1 MAVPVVRIFDTT
13 LRDGEQSPGV
23 SLNLEEKLEIAR
35 QLERLGVDIIEAG
48 FPITSAGEVAAVE
61 AIAREV
67 RGPVICALA
76 RTRRADIDAAARALR
91 GAARARIHT
100 FTSGSRVHLEHML
113 HLSEEEALERAVD
126 AVGYARQFVADVEF
140 SAQDVARADP
150 AFLVRLYEAAARAG
164 ATTLN
169 VPDTV
174 GYSTPTEFAGIVRL
188 LRERAEAVRPEVVV
202 SVHTHDDLGLAVA
215 NALAGVEAGA
225 RQIECAVNGIG
236 ERAGNCALE
245 EVVMALLTRQDRYGR
260 SVQVRTEELYRT
272 SQLVSKLTGMTV
284 QPNKA
289 VVGANAFAHEAG
301 IHQDG
306 LLKERTTYE
315 IMRPQDVGVPA
326 TRLVLGK
333 HSGRHALR
341 ERLETLG
348 YRLGEV
354 EFARAF
360 ERFKELADRKRGIA
374 DADLAAIVQ
383 AEAVAV
389 APEVWHLEYFQVT
402 AGNTTVP
409 TATVRV
415 RGGPEG
421 PAGDAGPQGAAGEG
435 EAPDRRQ
442 ESATGDGPV
451 DALYRAIDRALGEE
465 FRLRDYALRAVT
477 GDKDA
482 LGEVTVR
489 LTDASGRAATAIGA
503 STDVIEASARAYL
516 AAVNKLLGGRGLGD
530 GAQAAEGVAVGER
543 VGP

>member
-1 MAVPVVRIFDTT
+1 MAEPLVRIFDTT

-23 SLNLEEKLEIAR
+23 SLNLHEKLEIAR
-35 QLERLGVDIIEAG
+35 QLARLGVDIIEAG
-48 FPITSAGEVAAVE
+48 FPIASPGEMAAVQ
-61 AIAREV
+61 AIAAEV

-76 RTRRADIDAAARALR
+76 RTRRGDIDAAAQALR
-91 GAARARIHT
+91 TAERARIHT

-113 HLSEEEALERAVD
+113 RLTEDQALEMAVD
-126 AVGYARQFVADVEF
+126 AVRYARKFTDDVEF

-150 AFLVRLYEAAARAG
+150 AFLVRLYAAAVDAG
-164 ATTLN
+164 ASTIN

-174 GYSTPTEFAGIVRL
+174 GYSTPGEFAGIVGF
-188 LRERAEAVRPEVVV
+188 LRERAEDLNPDVIV

-225 RQIECAVNGIG
+225 LQIECAVNGIG

-245 EVVMALLTRQDRYGR
+245 EVVMALLTRRDHYGR
-260 SVQVRTEELYRT
+260 AVAVRTEELYRT
-272 SQLVSKLTGMTV
+272 SRLVSKLSGMVV

-289 VVGANAFAHEAG
+289 VVGANAFTHEAG

-306 LLKERTTYE
+306 VLKERSTYE
-315 IMRPQDVGVPA
+315 IMRPEDVGVPE

-341 ERLETLG
+341 ERLTALG
-348 YRLGEV
+348 YGLGEA

-360 ERFKELADRKRGIA
+360 ERFKELADKKRGIS

-383 AEAVAV
+383 AEVVAV
-389 APEVWHLEYFQVT
+389 APEVYRLEYFQVT

-415 RGGPEG
+415 ALLRSLSGADAGGGPG
-421 PAGDAGPQGAAGEG
+421 PVRGDACAAV
-435 EAPDRRQ
+435 Q

-451 DALYRAIDRALGEE
+451 DAVYRAIDRAVGRE
-465 FRLRDYALRAVT
+465 FRLDDYALRAVT

-482 LGEVTVR
+482 IGEVTIR
-489 LTDASGRAATAIGA
+489 LSDASGRTATALGA
-503 STDVIEASARAYL
+503 STDVIEASARAYM
-516 AAVNKLLGGRGLGD
+516 AAVNKLCGMPEARPGTE
-530 GAQAAEGVAVGER
+530 AAALAAGER
-543 VGP
+543 QV